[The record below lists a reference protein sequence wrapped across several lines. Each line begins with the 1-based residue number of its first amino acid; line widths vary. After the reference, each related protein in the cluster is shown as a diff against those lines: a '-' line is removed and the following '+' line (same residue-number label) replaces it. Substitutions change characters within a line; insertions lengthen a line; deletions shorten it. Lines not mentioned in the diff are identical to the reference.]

1 VWQNGS
7 VNLVRWLVLV
17 YTLPP
22 EPTRK
27 RAFVWRELKKIGAV
41 YLRDGV
47 CVLPDRPAIRQAMQS
62 VVDRVRAYEGHA
74 TLVDA
79 AVIDDLTAQEVV
91 RQARAARQTEYAA
104 LADSSRELLD
114 HVRRELLHRDFS
126 ELETRTLLQD
136 VGKLRRWYDQ
146 ICARDYFAVDGA
158 AKASAAIAECE
169 STIQGMPFGVA
180 AR

>member
-1 VWQNGS
+1 VAEWAANPVQ
-7 VNLVRWLVLV
+7 WLVLI

-27 RAFVWRELKKIGAV
+27 RAYVWRELKKIGAV

-47 CVLPDRPAIRQAMQS
+47 CVLPDRPATRQALQS
-62 VVDRVRAYEGHA
+62 VVDRVRAFEGQA
-74 TLVDA
+74 TLVEA
-79 AVIDDLTAQEVV
+79 ALVDDLTVEEVV

-104 LADSSRELLD
+104 LAESSRELLD
-114 HVRRELLHRDFS
+114 HVHRELRHRDFS
-126 ELETRTLLQD
+126 EVETRTLLQD
-136 VGKLRRWYDQ
+136 VGKLWRWYDQ
-146 ICARDYFAVDGA
+146 ICARDYFASVGA

-169 STIQGMPFGVA
+169 STIQDTPFGVA